1 MRINGL
7 PRNARKIR
15 KTAASPTFKQ
25 IAKRPVKPA
34 TPEKVTEIFIEVLK

>member
-34 TPEKVTEIFIEVLK
+34 TPEKVTEI

>member
-15 KTAASPTFKQ
+15 KNATSPTFKQ

-34 TPEKVTEIFIEVLK
+34 TPEKVTEFLLKF